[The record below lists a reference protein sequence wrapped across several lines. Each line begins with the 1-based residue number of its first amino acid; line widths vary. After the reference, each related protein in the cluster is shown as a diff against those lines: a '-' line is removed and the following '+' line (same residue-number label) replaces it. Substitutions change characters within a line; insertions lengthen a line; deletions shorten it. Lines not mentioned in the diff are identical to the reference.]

1 MRPVHGG
8 FGPLDL
14 VAAPQKDHLAGNG
27 KGGWAARTDP
37 QDEEMKMAYV
47 NTHRESNGSV
57 AGWFGDVLAKWNE
70 ARARRA
76 IYVNARAELQSMTDR
91 DLADIG
97 VSRVQIEDLAHEAA
111 YGK

>member
-1 MRPVHGG
+1 MRCVHGG
-8 FGPLDL
+8 FGHSGL
-14 VAAPQKDHLAGNG
+14 VAAAQKDHLAGNG

-37 QDEEMKMAYV
+37 QDEELKMAYV

-57 AGWFGDVLAKWNE
+57 AGWFGEVLAKWNE